1 MQDDSTWKNLTQ
13 DQCQEILS
21 DPDSVT
27 LQRQKALFRSAEI
40 FQNEQNLKKAVEVYE
55 SLLPIKPDFMKQK
68 VLMRLADS
76 CYRIESVPQ
85 GLKYLE
91 SLEKECK
98 GIYTVSLLKGKY
110 MDLIKDFANATIH
123 F

>member
-1 MQDDSTWKNLTQ
+1 MQDDSAWKNLTQ

>member
-1 MQDDSTWKNLTQ
+1 MAGG
-13 DQCQEILS
+13 
-21 DPDSVT
+21 VGV
-27 LQRQKALFRSAEI
+27 QKQQALFRSAEI
-40 FQNEQNLKKAVEVYE
+40 YQNEQNLKKAVEVYE
-55 SLLPIKPDFMKQK
+55 SLLAIKPEFMKQK

-91 SLEKECK
+91 ALEQECK

-110 MDLIKDFANATIH
+110 MDLIKDFVNATIH